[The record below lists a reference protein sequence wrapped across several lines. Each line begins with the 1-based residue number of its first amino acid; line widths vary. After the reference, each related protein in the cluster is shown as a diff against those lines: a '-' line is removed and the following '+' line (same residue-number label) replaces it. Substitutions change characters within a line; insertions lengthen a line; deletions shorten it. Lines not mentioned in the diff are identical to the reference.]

1 MSGRTILCLFILMMP
16 TLADA
21 QERHPW
27 SGTPTGLFTEARDW
41 EARCRSQVGL
51 SQRRHCS
58 DDNRHES
65 RRFSSRQTSIL
76 DRLLLLVDEH
86 RRMTFDDGLK
96 PGTKLN
102 FEIERVNVSRLDAD
116 VKLTLKIEF

>member
-1 MSGRTILCLFILMMP
+1 MAGQVIGLFILMTP
-16 TLADA
+16 VLAEA

-27 SGTPTGLFTEARDW
+27 SGTRAGPFTEARDW
-41 EARCRSQVGL
+41 EVRCRSHVDL

-58 DDNRHES
+58 DDNRRKS
-65 RRFSSRQTSIL
+65 GRFSSRQTSIL

-102 FEIERVNVSRLDAD
+102 FEIERINVSRLDAD